1 MVRMAYLAII
11 GSHSVN
17 GVAELHSQLL
27 KERIFPGFHE
37 FFPGRFNS
45 KTNGITPRRW
55 LLDVNPELALLITS
69 KIGADWI
76 TDLDQLRGLETYVD
90 DPDFLADWRRIK
102 LNNKKHLAEYIKKK
116 CKVVGRS
123 CHHV

>member
-1 MVRMAYLAII
+1 MICKVHIYEINHRFLDEVGQKYPGNERKLREFSIFEEGPVEMLRMAHLAII

-27 KERIFPGFHE
+27 KERIFPDFHA

-55 LLDVNPELALLITS
+55 LLDVNPELALLIS
-69 KIGADWI
+69 SMFPCFRWA
-76 TDLDQLRGLETYVD
+76 V
-90 DPDFLADWRRIK
+90 
-102 LNNKKHLAEYIKKK
+102 
-116 CKVVGRS
+116 S
-123 CHHV
+123 